1 MKKLNRPVWTLALC
15 IALFPPLWAV
25 LAPYIGV
32 QTGAVA
38 LICAGV
44 YNASKEPKRAVKMSL
59 GFLAGD
65 AWAVLAL
72 LIMDRL
78 SWNPDLELF
87 LTLFV
92 LGGVAVLI
100 ASLLPKVFY
109 LPAWLSG
116 WAIGLTVMAP
126 MGFAAIGTYPL
137 QVGVAMLVGV
147 WYVGVF
153 IDAVHRL
160 MNSRKQGEQSSLE
173 VRSNRSEQSNKEDHT

>member
-1 MKKLNRPVWTLALC
+1 MLRFYEVGAMKKPTRPVWTLALC

-32 QTGAVA
+32 RTGAVA

-44 YNASKEPKRAVKMSL
+44 YNACSEQKRAVRMSL

-72 LIMDRL
+72 WIMEKL
-78 SWNPDLELF
+78 PWNENVELF

-100 ASLLPKVFY
+100 ASLLKKVFY

-126 MGFAAIGTYPL
+126 MGFSAIGTYPL
-137 QVGVAMLVGV
+137 EIAAAMLVGV

-153 IDAVHRL
+153 IDAIHSL
-160 MNSRKQGEQSSLE
+160 LNRKKSADEE
-173 VRSNRSEQSNKEDHT
+173 KDR